1 MRRSRGFTL
10 IEMLA
15 AVAVLATAMA
25 AILSGMA
32 RYADNAG
39 HMRERSIA
47 IWVAHNRITELEL
60 QRNWPDI
67 GNSDGEM
74 EMAGATWKWE
84 VEIQKTQDDKL
95 RRVDVWVLPRSG
107 RARSE
112 APVLTAFLS
121 NTGRQ

>member
-1 MRRSRGFTL
+1 MRRARGFTL

-25 AILSGMA
+25 AILAGMA

-47 IWVAHNRITELEL
+47 IWVAHNRLTELDL
-60 QRNWPDI
+60 QRNWPDV
-67 GNSDGEM
+67 GKSDGEM
-74 EMAGATWKWE
+74 EMAGVTWKWE
-84 VEIQKTQDDKL
+84 VEVQKTQDDKL

-107 RARSE
+107 RAHSE
-112 APVLTAFLS
+112 APVLTAFLA